1 MPEMA
6 RKQGAF
12 LHPEVDAA
20 ETCEF
25 GVNGVPIV
33 RIIDGILLQFNIT
46 NFCNMLTYNCIRHGM

>member
-12 LHPEVDAA
+12 LHPKVDAA

-33 RIIDGILLQFNIT
+33 KIIDGILLQFSIA
-46 NFCNMLTYNCIRHGM
+46 NFCNSLLYNGM